1 MHVKTGE
8 VSAEN
13 SIVKIGE
20 TGNQVI
26 EDEKTYILRATCAPG
41 EVLINI
47 SLEIPISLL
56 PDCHY
61 TKYQRDRIFIT

>member
-26 EDEKTYILRATCAPG
+26 EDEKTYLYCALRAHQG
-41 EVLINI
+41 
-47 SLEIPISLL
+47 
-56 PDCHY
+56 
-61 TKYQRDRIFIT
+61 KY